1 MGLVSFSK
9 RGGLVM
15 RTTFAAVP
23 RAFDWQP
30 GFKTQTYTAQPFP
43 PVTWRQVH
51 PSSQAAITWCEAVH
65 LTWMTMTKSGVKP
78 SSF

>member
-1 MGLVSFSK
+1 
-9 RGGLVM
+9 M

-23 RAFDWQP
+23 RTFDWQP
-30 GFKTQTYTAQPFP
+30 GFKTQTYAAKPFP

-51 PSSQAAITWCEAVH
+51 ASSQHAVIWCEAVH
-65 LTWMTMTKSGVKP
+65 LTWMTTNGAKA